1 MKKLIVCLLSII
13 FLLPLNNIYA
23 ADFVAGFVGRF
34 GASSATTDRS
44 KIFTTDFRD
53 FETSF
58 SFQPGVF
65 WGYDD
70 FLSSA
75 LLLDI
80 GYNKDKYELK
90 YTVNG
95 GRLLENYDFN
105 SISFGLFPRLNIGFV
120 SIGAGGGIKL
130 PLYLRY
136 TISSDEY
143 SKNKYSLDF
152 GYIKDTFKT
161 CYIPYVKASFD
172 FLIKTKRKIMVSFG
186 VYANYDFPIDMDQN
200 GLLKDIAVNKDSL
213 ASFDIGFQFG
223 VYFLKRS

>member
-1 MKKLIVCLLSII
+1 MKKLIVCLMSII

-75 LLLDI
+75 FLLDI

-95 GRLLENYDFN
+95 GRLLENYNFN
-105 SISFGLFPRLNIGFV
+105 SISFGLFPRLNISFV
-120 SIGAGGGIKL
+120 SIGVGGGVKI
-130 PLYLRY
+130 PLSLK
-136 TISSDEY
+136 Y
-143 SKNKYSLDF
+143 SKEGDAYSYNKYSLDF
-152 GYIKDTFKT
+152 GDIKDSFETF
-161 CYIPYVKASFD
+161 YIPYVKVSLD
-172 FLIKTKRKIMVSFG
+172 FLIKTKGKFMMSLG
-186 VYANYDFPIDMDQN
+186 LYANYDFPINIDKN
-200 GLLKDIAVNKDSL
+200 GLLKDISVNKESI
-213 ASFDIGFQFG
+213 AAFDIGFQIG
-223 VYFLKRS
+223 AYLVNR

>member
-1 MKKLIVCLLSII
+1 MKKLIACLFGII

-44 KIFTTDFRD
+44 KIFTADFRD

-105 SISFGLFPRLNIGFV
+105 NISFGLFPRLNISFV
-120 SIGAGGGIKL
+120 SIGVGGGVKI
-130 PLYLRY
+130 PLSLK
-136 TISSDEY
+136 Y
-143 SKNKYSLDF
+143 SKEGDAYSYNKYSLDF
-152 GYIKDTFKT
+152 GDIKDSFETF
-161 CYIPYVKASFD
+161 YIPYVKVSLD
-172 FLIKTKRKIMVSFG
+172 FLIKTKGKFMMSLG
-186 VYANYDFPIDMDQN
+186 VYANYDFPIN
-200 GLLKDIAVNKDSL
+200 INRSGLLKDISIDKESIA
-213 ASFDIGFQFG
+213 AFDIGFQIG
-223 VYFLKRS
+223 AYLVNR